1 MASGPHDIGHGAGH
15 EVVLA
20 IDLNPL
26 DWLGGAVAGAAADGW
41 KAAMIGLWSA
51 GLWLL
56 QLSFKIIDA
65 FTTPDVSGSGPLK
78 PVLPTTLWLGLFVV
92 TLMMLLQLAVALI
105 RRDGQSLGRIFVGM
119 LQFGLVWLSYLVV
132 AGALIV
138 AAGGLT
144 KGILA
149 SLLHIDSWSAFSTS
163 SSWPRS
169 INDATAATILGI
181 ASILLLIPASFGYLL
196 IMLVREAALVILIA
210 TAPITAAGLVNDTSK
225 VWFWK
230 SLRWFI
236 ASLLI
241 APAAALILG
250 VGVSLSRGVV
260 AGAGTSTVAAAGAAV
275 VGCVLVAI
283 GAVCPMVLFKLL
295 AFIEPGTGSGAALR
309 QSMTD
314 AGGVSGLLRGKS
326 SGATGSSAATQDDG
340 TGRAAGEAAAETQT
354 SSRVASVLGPAG
366 AGIGAAMSMATR
378 AADLASDVL
387 GSAGVGDPGYSRTF
401 ADNNTGSRPPRGGGR
416 SAGSGQQ
423 SDGEPPPEPQ
433 PPTPPPRRLRPLRR
447 LVRPDQP
454 AAPATQGHSQLAVL
468 AVAAPVR
475 VRVWRGRRCWSYE
488 HPCQYCGPLRRL
500 EQRPARLVP
509 GTVRRR
515 SRDAA
520 VRRPADAAG
529 GRDPPLVAG
538 RRLAPGLGRVRGGD
552 VRAGP
557 GPTRTALAHRR
568 HPLDARARAGVGGL
582 AIGRCHRRRPGSR
595 RGGSARGAGGNPDP

>member
-1 MASGPHDIGHGAGH
+1 VASGPHGAGQ

-26 DWLGGAVAGAAADGW
+26 DWLGGTVAGAAADGW

-56 QLSFKIIDA
+56 QLSFKIIDS
-65 FTTPDVSGSGPLK
+65 FSIPDVSGTGPLAQ
-78 PVLPTTLWLGLFVV
+78 VLPTTLWLGLFVV

-105 RRDGQSLGRIFVGM
+105 RRDGQSLGRIFAGM

-132 AGALIV
+132 AGALIL

-144 KGILA
+144 KGILGA
-149 SLLHIDSWSAFSTS
+149 LLHIDSWSAFSAS
-163 SSWPRS
+163 SSWPRN
-169 INDATAATILGI
+169 INDATAASVLGI
-181 ASILLLIPASFGYLL
+181 TSILLLIPASFGYLL

-260 AGAGTSTVAAAGAAV
+260 AGAGTSTVAAAGTAV

-314 AGGVSGLLRGKS
+314 AGGVSGLLSGKS
-326 SGATGSSAATQDDG
+326 IGATGTSAATQDDG
-340 TGRAAGEAAAETQT
+340 TGRSAGEAAAETQT
-354 SSRVASVLGPAG
+354 SSRVASVLGPVG
-366 AGIGAAMSMATR
+366 SGIGAAVSMATR

-401 ADNNTGSRPPRGGGR
+401 ADNNTGRPSRGPGTGR
-416 SAGSGQQ
+416 STSRGKQT
-423 SDGEPPPEPQ
+423 SDGGLPPEPGTEPPPPT
-433 PPTPPPRRLRPLRR
+433 TPPSP
-447 LVRPDQP
+447 P
-454 AAPATQGHSQLAVL
+454 AGPA
-468 AVAAPVR
+468 
-475 VRVWRGRRCWSYE
+475 
-488 HPCQYCGPLRRL
+488 
-500 EQRPARLVP
+500 
-509 GTVRRR
+509 
-515 SRDAA
+515 
-520 VRRPADAAG
+520 
-529 GRDPPLVAG
+529 
-538 RRLAPGLGRVRGGD
+538 GLGGPR
-552 VRAGP
+552 GP
-557 GPTRTALAHRR
+557 GP
-568 HPLDARARAGVGGL
+568 G
-582 AIGRCHRRRPGSR
+582 PGPGHSP
-595 RGGSARGAGGNPDP
+595 GAGGGAGAGVAAGPAETAVLVI

>member
-1 MASGPHDIGHGAGH
+1 MASGPHSFGHSAGH
-15 EVVLA
+15 IRGHHLVLA

-65 FTTPDVSGSGPLK
+65 FTTPDVSSTGPLAQ
-78 PVLPTTLWLGLFVV
+78 VLPTTLWMGLFVV
-92 TLMMLLQLAVALI
+92 TLMMLLQLAVALV
-105 RRDGQSLGRIFVGM
+105 RRDGKSLGRIFAGI

-132 AGALIV
+132 AGSLIV

-144 KGILA
+144 KGILHA
-149 SLLHIDSWSAFSTS
+149 LLHIDSWSAFSAS

-169 INDATAATILGI
+169 INDATAASVLGI
-181 ASILLLIPASFGYLL
+181 TSILLLIPASFGYLL

-260 AGAGTSTVAAAGAAV
+260 AGAGTSTVAAAGTAV

-295 AFIEPGTGSGAALR
+295 AFVEPGTGSGAALR

-314 AGGVSGLLRGKS
+314 AGGVSGLLTGKNTGA
-326 SGATGSSAATQDDG
+326 SGMSAATQDDG
-340 TGRAAGEAAAETQT
+340 SGRSAGEAAAETQT
-354 SSRVASVLGPAG
+354 TSRTASVLGPVG
-366 AGIGAAMSMATR
+366 SGIGAAMSMATR
-378 AADLASDVL
+378 AADLSSDVL

-423 SDGEPPPEPQ
+423 PDGEPPPEPQ
-433 PPTPPPRRLRPLRR
+433 PPTPPAP
-447 LVRPDQP
+447 P
-454 AAPATQGHSQLAVL
+454 APPASPAGSAGP
-468 AVAAPVR
+468 A
-475 VRVWRGRRCWSYE
+475 GGSS
-488 HPCQYCGPLRRL
+488 HPGPL
-500 EQRPARLVP
+500 PT
-509 GTVRRR
+509 GG
-515 SRDAA
+515 
-520 VRRPADAAG
+520 AAG
-529 GRDPPLVAG
+529 GGAG
-538 RRLAPGLGRVRGGD
+538 
-552 VRAGP
+552 
-557 GPTRTALAHRR
+557 
-568 HPLDARARAGVGGL
+568 AGVAEAAVL
-582 AIGRCHRRRPGSR
+582 VV
-595 RGGSARGAGGNPDP
+595 

>member
-1 MASGPHDIGHGAGH
+1 MGHGAGH
-15 EVVLA
+15 DLVLA

-41 KAAMIGLWSA
+41 KTAMIGLWSA

-65 FTTPDVSGSGPLK
+65 FTTPDVSGTGPLAQ
-78 PVLPTTLWLGLFVV
+78 VLPTTLWLGLFVV

-119 LQFGLVWLSYLVV
+119 LQFGLVWLSYLAV
-132 AGALIV
+132 AGALMV
-138 AAGGLT
+138 AAGGLA
-144 KGILA
+144 KAILHA
-149 SLLHIDSWSAFSTS
+149 LLHIDSWSAFSAS

-169 INDATAATILGI
+169 INDATAASVLGI
-181 ASILLLIPASFGYLL
+181 TSILLLIPASFGYLL

-260 AGAGTSTVAAAGAAV
+260 AGAGTSTVAAAGTAV

-314 AGGVSGLLRGKS
+314 AGGVSGLLTGKNA
-326 SGATGSSAATQDDG
+326 GVAGMAAATQDDG
-340 TGRAAGEAAAETQT
+340 SGRSAGEAAAETQT
-354 SSRVASVLGPAG
+354 TSRMASVLGPVG
-366 AGIGAAMSMATR
+366 AGIGAAVSMATR

-401 ADNNTGSRPPRGGGR
+401 ADNNTSRPSRA
-416 SAGSGQQ
+416 AGSSGSGDSGQQ
-423 SDGEPPPEPQ
+423 PSDGGPLTD
-433 PPTPPPRRLRPLRR
+433 PPTETGPTAPPSPSAGPAGPVGGSGRP
-447 LVRPDQP
+447 
-454 AAPATQGHSQLAVL
+454 
-468 AVAAPVR
+468 
-475 VRVWRGRRCWSYE
+475 
-488 HPCQYCGPLRRL
+488 GPI
-500 EQRPARLVP
+500 PT
-509 GTVRRR
+509 GG
-515 SRDAA
+515 
-520 VRRPADAAG
+520 AAG
-529 GRDPPLVAG
+529 GA
-538 RRLAPGLGRVRGGD
+538 
-552 VRAGP
+552 
-557 GPTRTALAHRR
+557 
-568 HPLDARARAGVGGL
+568 
-582 AIGRCHRRRPGSR
+582 
-595 RGGSARGAGGNPDP
+595 GAGAAETAVLVV

>member
-1 MASGPHDIGHGAGH
+1 MASGAGQAPGHQ
-15 EVVLA
+15 VVLA

-41 KAAMIGLWSA
+41 KTAMIGLWSA

-65 FTTPDVSGSGPLK
+65 FTTPDVSATGPLAQ
-78 PVLPTTLWLGLFVV
+78 VLPTTLWLGLFVV
-92 TLMMLLQLAVALI
+92 TLMMLLQLAAALI

-138 AAGGLT
+138 AAGGLA
-144 KGILA
+144 KGILHA
-149 SLLHIDSWSAFSTS
+149 LLHIDSWSAFSAS

-169 INDATAATILGI
+169 INDATAASVLGI
-181 ASILLLIPASFGYLL
+181 TSILLLIPASFGYLL

-260 AGAGTSTVAAAGAAV
+260 AGAGTSTVAAAGTAV

-283 GAVCPMVLFKLL
+283 GAVCPMVLFKML

-314 AGGVSGLLRGKS
+314 AGGVSGLLSSKS
-326 SGATGSSAATQDDG
+326 AGAGGTSAATQDDG
-340 TGRAAGEAAAETQT
+340 SGRSAGEAAAETQT
-354 SSRVASVLGPAG
+354 TSRVASVLGPVG
-366 AGIGAAMSMATR
+366 SGIGAAMSMATR

-401 ADNNTGSRPPRGGGR
+401 ADNNTSRPSRATGSSRSGGGGQQLSDGGPLADPPTETGPTAPSSP
-416 SAGSGQQ
+416 SAGPAGPASG
-423 SDGEPPPEPQ
+423 SGP
-433 PPTPPPRRLRPLRR
+433 
-447 LVRPDQP
+447 
-454 AAPATQGHSQLAVL
+454 S
-468 AVAAPVR
+468 
-475 VRVWRGRRCWSYE
+475 
-488 HPCQYCGPLRRL
+488 GPL
-500 EQRPARLVP
+500 PI
-509 GTVRRR
+509 GG
-515 SRDAA
+515 
-520 VRRPADAAG
+520 AAG
-529 GRDPPLVAG
+529 GA
-538 RRLAPGLGRVRGGD
+538 
-552 VRAGP
+552 
-557 GPTRTALAHRR
+557 
-568 HPLDARARAGVGGL
+568 
-582 AIGRCHRRRPGSR
+582 
-595 RGGSARGAGGNPDP
+595 GAGAGAAETVVLVL